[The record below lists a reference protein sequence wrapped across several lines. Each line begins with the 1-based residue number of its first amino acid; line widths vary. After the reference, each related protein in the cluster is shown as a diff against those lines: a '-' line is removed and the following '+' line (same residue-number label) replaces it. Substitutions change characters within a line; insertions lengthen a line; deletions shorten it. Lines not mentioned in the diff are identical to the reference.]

1 MTKGFV
7 SLVGAGPG
15 DPDLLTVK
23 ALRLLKQ
30 AGVVVYDRLVSTEI
44 MNLVPTGVSCIS
56 VGKSAGQH
64 CLPQHEINKLLVS
77 LAKSGRRVVRL
88 KGGDPYL
95 FGRGG
100 EEALVLKQYDIP
112 FEVVPGVTAAAGC
125 SAYTGIPLTQRGM
138 NHGVR
143 FLTGHL
149 HNDDE
154 LGIDWSKIA
163 DPDCTLVIYMG
174 LGSLQRISD
183 ELVNAGLAAST
194 PTAAVHN
201 GTTMSQQKVIS
212 TLSDIPAAVERAGLK
227 SPVII
232 IVGEVVSLSEELDWF
247 QSGDNMQLLSEED
260 IEHNSFD
267 LARA

>member
-1 MTKGFV
+1 MIKGFV

-23 ALRLLKQ
+23 AQRLLRQ
-30 AGVVVYDRLVSTEI
+30 ASVVVYDRLVSQEI

-56 VGKSAGQH
+56 VGKSVGQH
-64 CLPQHEINKLLVS
+64 CVPQDEINKLLVS

-100 EEALVLKQYDIP
+100 EEALVLRQHDIP

-125 SAYTGIPLTQRGM
+125 SAYAGIPLTHRGM

-149 HNDDE
+149 HDDKKQGYRLE
-154 LGIDWSKIA
+154 Q
-163 DPDCTLVIYMG
+163 
-174 LGSLQRISD
+174 GS
-183 ELVNAGLAAST
+183 
-194 PTAAVHN
+194 
-201 GTTMSQQKVIS
+201 
-212 TLSDIPAAVERAGLK
+212 
-227 SPVII
+227 
-232 IVGEVVSLSEELDWF
+232 
-247 QSGDNMQLLSEED
+247 
-260 IEHNSFD
+260 
-267 LARA
+267 

>member
-1 MTKGFV
+1 MKKGFV

-15 DPDLLTVK
+15 DPDLLTLK

-30 AGVVVYDRLVSTEI
+30 AGVVVYDRLVSAEI
-44 MNLVPTGVSCIS
+44 MELIPTGVSCIS

-64 CLPQHEINKLLVS
+64 CLPQHEINMLLVS
-77 LAKSGRRVVRL
+77 LAKSGRSVVRL

-100 EEALVLKQYDIP
+100 EEARVLRQHDIA

-125 SAYTGIPLTQRGM
+125 SAYAGIPLTYRGM

-154 LGIDWSKIA
+154 LDIDWLKIA

-201 GTTMSQQKVIS
+201 GTTMRQQTVIS
-212 TLSDIPAAVERAGLK
+212 TLSDIAEAVEQAGLE

-232 IVGEVVSLSEELDWF
+232 IVGEVVSLSDELDWF
-247 QSGDNMQLLSEED
+247 QSAGNLQRLSEEQID
-260 IEHNSFD
+260 HEAFD

>member
-1 MTKGFV
+1 MIKGFV

-15 DPDLLTVK
+15 DPELLTLK

-30 AGVVVYDRLVSTEI
+30 ANVVVYDRLVSAEI
-44 MNLVPTGVSCIS
+44 MKLVPTGVSCIS

-64 CLPQHEINKLLVS
+64 CVPQDEINKLLVS

-100 EEALVLKQYDIP
+100 EEALVLKQHDID

-125 SAYTGIPLTQRGM
+125 SAYAGIPLTHRGM

-149 HNDDE
+149 HNDKE
-154 LGIDWSKIA
+154 QGIDWSKVA
-163 DPDCTLVIYMG
+163 DPRCTLVIYMG
-174 LGSLQRISD
+174 LGSLQHISD
-183 ELVNAGLAAST
+183 ELVNAGLPAAT
-194 PTAAVHN
+194 PTAAIHN
-201 GTTMSQQKVIS
+201 GTTSSQQKVIS
-212 TLSDIPAAVERAGLK
+212 TLSAIPAAVEQAKLE
-227 SPVII
+227 SPVMI
-232 IVGEVVSLSEELDWF
+232 IVGEVVSLSDELDWF
-247 QSGDNMQLLSEED
+247 QSADKLQQLSEEEVEY
-260 IEHNSFD
+260 IAFD

>member
-1 MTKGFV
+1 MEKGFV

-23 ALRLLKQ
+23 AQRLLKQ
-30 AGVVVYDRLVSTEI
+30 ASVVVYDRLVSSEI
-44 MNLVPTGVSCIS
+44 MQLVPTGVSCIS

-100 EEALVLKQYDIP
+100 EEALVLRQHNID

-125 SAYTGIPLTQRGM
+125 SAYSGIPLTFRGM

-154 LGIDWSKIA
+154 LDIDWLKIA
-163 DPDCTLVIYMG
+163 DTDCTLVIYMG
-174 LGSLQRISD
+174 LGSLRRISD
-183 ELVNAGLAAST
+183 ELVNAGLPAST
-194 PTAAVHN
+194 PTAAIHN
-201 GTTMSQQKVIS
+201 GTTRKQQKVIS
-212 TLSDIPAAVERAGLK
+212 TLADIPEAVESAGLK
-227 SPVII
+227 SPVIV
-232 IVGEVVSLSEELDWF
+232 IVGEVVSLSDELDWF
-247 QSGDNMQLLSEED
+247 GSTNKLQRLSEEEV
-260 IEHNSFD
+260 EHNTFD